1 MPRKNDKKKPR
12 GRESL
17 LELVEK
23 MRATADERRVLH
35 RLHHSKHPQ
44 IKRAFRIYRHLCALE
59 EEILASAGSGGVELA
74 ADPASERVV
83 LSIRHDAVHCCRF
96 AYLSRQELGLLE
108 RNPKVARVL
117 RACPAYD
124 EVA

>member
-1 MPRKNDKKKPR
+1 MPRKNDKKKTR

-17 LELVEK
+17 FELVEK

-59 EEILASAGSGGVELA
+59 EEILASADSGGVELA
-74 ADPASERVV
+74 ADPGSERVV
-83 LSIRHDAVHCCRF
+83 LSIRHDTVHCCRF
-96 AYLSRQELGLLE
+96 AYLSKQELGMLE
-108 RNPKVARVL
+108 RNPQVARVL